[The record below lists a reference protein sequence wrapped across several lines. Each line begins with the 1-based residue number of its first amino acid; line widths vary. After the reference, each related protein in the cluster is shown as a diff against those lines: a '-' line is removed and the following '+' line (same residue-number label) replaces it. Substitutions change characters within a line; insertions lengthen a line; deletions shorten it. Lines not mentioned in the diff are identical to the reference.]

1 MDGVSVMKIYGVSTT
16 RGGAITNN
24 NYTNIS
30 PTGVDAETG
39 LSYHL
44 WYPVPIPTGTNSL
57 FSGITTSLVDSIVTP
72 YSINNADNTAALVQE
87 RMILIHNDSPQAK
100 TNVKILISDQQLTGG
115 VAEIT
120 PWNLAG
126 TEEIQGYSSIEVL
139 TTIPTDYRV
148 DKAYIK
154 ANFPTTGTVEVSK
167 EINTPMA
174 AWGWYAAALRLY
186 VAKDQAVEE
195 DFCIIATETT

>member
-1 MDGVSVMKIYGVSTT
+1 MKIYGVSTT

-24 NYTNIS
+24 NYTNIAA
-30 PTGVDAETG
+30 TGQDNG
-39 LSYHL
+39 LNYHY

-57 FSGITTSLVDSIVTP
+57 FTGITTSQVDAVVTP
-72 YSINNADNTAALVQE
+72 YSITNADNTAALVQE
-87 RMILIHNDSPQAK
+87 RIILIHNDSPQAK
-100 TNVKILISDQQLTGG
+100 TNVKVVISDQQLTGG

-139 TTIPTDYRV
+139 TTMPTDYRV
-148 DKAYIK
+148 DKVYIK
-154 ANFPTTGTVEVSK
+154 ANFPTTGPTEVGK
-167 EINTPMA
+167 QINISMA
-174 AWGWYAAALRLY
+174 PWGWYAAALRLY
-186 VAKDQAVEE
+186 VVKDQSVEE